1 MPGAV
6 SGPGGYRKTI
16 EAAER
21 RQRAA
26 EMRSKGATWK
36 QVADEYFRGNTGN
49 AWAGV
54 KQFWTE
60 QPRETVEEIR
70 SMMVAKIED
79 LEAEV
84 RAVMAR
90 KHYLISEGHIVRHH
104 GDDCDRGPRCG
115 CPAVEDDEPIY
126 RGVDRVRQLV
136 ETQLKLI
143 PGLAAATKVES
154 TGESTVT
161 YVIQAEPS
169 ELEQL

>member
-1 MPGAV
+1 M
-6 SGPGGYRKTI
+6 
-16 EAAER
+16 
-21 RQRAA
+21 RA
-26 EMRSKGATWK
+26 RGATWK

-49 AWAGV
+49 AYKGV
-54 KQFWTE
+54 RQFWAE

-104 GDDCDRGPRCG
+104 DPDACDHSSRCG

-143 PGLAAATKVES
+143 PGLAAPAKVEQQVE
-154 TGESTVT
+154 GTVS
-161 YVIQAEPS
+161 YVIQADPS